1 MKMDTKIKVK
11 FSLLCLLTG
20 FLLVACG
27 GGVGGDSSGQV
38 GTVGVSL
45 TDNAGPYNAV
55 VLTIEKIGIVASNSD
70 TTYYNSADFSVLPIT
85 VDVLDLPGEATLF
98 LGDIDVPL
106 PGDGSEVCFNQ
117 IRLVLS
123 EEGNYVIENGDPEMT
138 KHELEHDLNTPSG
151 QTSGVKVLVKEE
163 AFCISNEDDSV
174 NVAIEFD
181 PSTAINVTGNST
193 YKLKPT
199 SMRIIEGN
207 FFTAPE
213 GFIDGR
219 VNVPTYNSASGCVE
233 LTPQPVVTV
242 AATYYNTAE
251 LASKTVALTEG
262 PLKEDG
268 LCSYSGAFKLL
279 LSDKGTYDLSA
290 NWDTFNAEMLEVEY
304 NSTVVLELTE

>member
-1 MKMDTKIKVK
+1 MKISTMKKVK
-11 FSLLCLLTG
+11 FLLLCLLIAFSMT
-20 FLLVACG
+20 ACG
-27 GGVGGDSSGQV
+27 GGGSDGSSTSGQV

-45 TDNAGPYNAV
+45 TDNSGLYNAV
-55 VLTIEKIGIVASNSD
+55 VLSIEKIGIVASNSD
-70 TTYYNSADFSVLPIT
+70 TTYYNSADFSELPVT
-85 VDVLDLPGEATLF
+85 VDILDLPGEATLF

-138 KHELEHDLNTPSG
+138 KHDLKTPSG
-151 QTSGVKVLVKEE
+151 QTSGVKILVKEE

-181 PSTAINVTGNST
+181 PSTAIIFKENST
-193 YKLKPT
+193 NPYQFKPT
-199 SMRIIEGN
+199 SMRIIKGN

-213 GFIDGR
+213 SFIDGL
-219 VNVPTYNSASGCVE
+219 VSLPTYNTSTGCE
-233 LTPQPVVTV
+233 EFETKPAVTV
-242 AATYYNTAE
+242 TATYYNTAE

-262 PLKEDG
+262 PFKEDG

-279 LSDKGTYDLSA
+279 LPDKEIYDLSA
-290 NWDTFNAEMLEVEY
+290 NWDTFNAEMLKVEY